1 MEKEPKVTD
10 EQCFAEWRMMLKM
23 FSDII
28 QSSPPVDEVRD
39 ALKALQTSAK
49 LSDFLTPRQVSGIYD
64 RCENYLKGDYG
75 VTKQHFEVGAKP
87 SKN

>member
-1 MEKEPKVTD
+1 MAEETVVTD
-10 EQCFAEWRMMLKM
+10 ELIFAEWRMMLKM
-23 FSDII
+23 FKDLVEP
-28 QSSPPVDEVRD
+28 SPPVEEVR
-39 ALKALQTSAK
+39 AQLKALQAMAK
-49 LSDFLTPRQVSGIYD
+49 LSKLLTPRQVEGIYD